1 VTADARR
8 SRGVPDPGRAGFA
21 SEVASV
27 DGGIGMHPWLEHP
40 TVYEINAWTWLH
52 ALGRNGES
60 ISNESISNQRQA
72 SAF

>member
-1 VTADARR
+1 
-8 SRGVPDPGRAGFA
+8 
-21 SEVASV
+21 
-27 DGGIGMHPWLEHP
+27 MHPWLEHP